1 MRPSGSRS
9 RWHIPLCL
17 ERPQYT
23 QYMLAGANYRLVQT
37 SPIAVELNR
46 AAWSQDAYE
55 ALAAGTCKSFPAT
68 SEEKT
73 RWERRGRNSDS
84 SETSFY
90 SGSEVE
96 DGDSDGENREAA
108 VLHMTPEGI
117 TQEEDG
123 LEEDFVASCA
133 AKQQGEQWEAEVR
146 IPVPLFRRLNRKG
159 TSKGALWRTLELL
172 GAEAGHFQIPRGR
185 TGDVVLPLR
194 CCTQRRVCLA
204 VRKVQQLVAS
214 KRSSLPVTHF
224 VSLPLATPEL
234 QARFEVYKHLMLASK
249 YPGIDESFFISK
261 HKLHI
266 TLLVLRLL
274 TPAEIKAAEAA
285 VKAAAADLYDAVGT
299 RTLLL
304 HLKGNSCFSDDPS
317 AVSVIFAPLYSSESA
332 EALEATKRM
341 LNNMARLL
349 AERLQ
354 AAGLLSREELEE
366 QHALGPEGEFD
377 CTFHM
382 TLLKTLYK
390 RTAKELPLQQEQ
402 EQQSHLAARKQ
413 PRRAVFD
420 ATQLL
425 QDMRGF
431 DFGVVRV
438 PAVQLNSVSTQD
450 QNTYHCLA
458 QVDLP

>member
-1 MRPSGSRS
+1 MG
-9 RWHIPLCL
+9 C
-17 ERPQYT
+17 
-23 QYMLAGANYRLVQT
+23 
-37 SPIAVELNR
+37 
-46 AAWSQDAYE
+46 
-55 ALAAGTCKSFPAT
+55 
-68 SEEKT
+68 
-73 RWERRGRNSDS
+73 
-84 SETSFY
+84 
-90 SGSEVE
+90 
-96 DGDSDGENREAA
+96 
-108 VLHMTPEGI
+108 
-117 TQEEDG
+117 
-123 LEEDFVASCA
+123 
-133 AKQQGEQWEAEVR
+133 
-146 IPVPLFRRLNRKG
+146 
-159 TSKGALWRTLELL
+159 
-172 GAEAGHFQIPRGR
+172 
-185 TGDVVLPLR
+185 
-194 CCTQRRVCLA
+194 
-204 VRKVQQLVAS
+204 
-214 KRSSLPVTHF
+214 
-224 VSLPLATPEL
+224 
-234 QARFEVYKHLMLASK
+234 
-249 YPGIDESFFISK
+249 
-261 HKLHI
+261 
-266 TLLVLRLL
+266 
-274 TPAEIKAAEAA
+274 
-285 VKAAAADLYDAVGT
+285 
-299 RTLLL
+299 
-304 HLKGNSCFSDDPS
+304 
-317 AVSVIFAPLYSSESA
+317 SESA